1 MCNFSFLLI
10 FDNKFILLTI
20 KAFKLTIQFPFE
32 HNEVLEKQFHNVK
45 ISNIFTDTSGD
56 DSHLHAQFT
65 LMSTSHYTN
74 NYILVLD
81 ECDLLERLNITHSI
95 RLPPN
100 KALQIEMNFTLQIYT
115 ERKQRTCY
123 GGLIFI
129 ISIAKLYT
137 IIRNF

>member
-1 MCNFSFLLI
+1 MF
-10 FDNKFILLTI
+10 
-20 KAFKLTIQFPFE
+20 
-32 HNEVLEKQFHNVK
+32 EKQFNNVK

-81 ECDLLERLNITHSI
+81 ECDLLKQLNITHSI

-100 KALQIEMNFTLQIYT
+100 KAVQVEMNFTLQIYT

-129 ISIAKLYT
+129 ISIASIIFLISFMMYFTCTQMYTVNNNSEFLLFEIRLKLFE
-137 IIRNF
+137 I